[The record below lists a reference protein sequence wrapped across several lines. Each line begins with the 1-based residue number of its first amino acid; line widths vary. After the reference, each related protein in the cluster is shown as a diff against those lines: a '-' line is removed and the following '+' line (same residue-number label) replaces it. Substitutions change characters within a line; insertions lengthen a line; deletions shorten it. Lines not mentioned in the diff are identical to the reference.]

1 MVPVTIII
9 APSEGSI
16 NMSIAFN
23 AEEVFKMGM
32 DIETN
37 GEAYYKKAAELVK
50 DPEVKKVLLHLM
62 EEEQKHYITFK
73 KLLES
78 LPPKSSL
85 PTVGDPEGQENLYLN
100 ALVKSRLFS
109 NVREAEDV
117 AAQVE
122 NAEEALK
129 AALTFEKDTILFF
142 QTMKSM
148 TREDLG
154 QAEIDMLIEEERKH
168 VIKISEELKKLREQG

>member
-1 MVPVTIII
+1 
-9 APSEGSI
+9 
-16 NMSIAFN
+16 MSIAFN

-37 GEAYYKKAAELVK
+37 GAAYYKKAAELVK
-50 DPEVKKVLLHLM
+50 DSEIKKVLLHLM
-62 EEEQKHYITFK
+62 DEEKKHYIIFK
-73 KLLES
+73 NLLES

-100 ALVKSRLFS
+100 ALVKSRLFN
-109 NVREAEDV
+109 NVREEI

-122 NAEEALK
+122 SAEEALK

-168 VIKISEELKKLREQG
+168 VIKISEELKKFKERG

>member
-1 MVPVTIII
+1 
-9 APSEGSI
+9 
-16 NMSIAFN
+16 MSIAFN

-37 GEAYYKKAAELVK
+37 GEAYYRKAAELTK
-50 DPEVKKVLLHLM
+50 DAEVKKVLFDLM
-62 EEEQKHYITFK
+62 EEEKKHFDTFK

-78 LPPKSSL
+78 LPAKSSL

-100 ALVKSRLFS
+100 ALVKSRLFN
-109 NVREAEDV
+109 NVHEAEELASKV
-117 AAQVE
+117 KT
-122 NAEEALK
+122 AEEVLK

-154 QAEIDMLIEEERKH
+154 RAEVDMLIEEERKH
-168 VIKISEELKKLREQG
+168 VVRISEELKKLRERG